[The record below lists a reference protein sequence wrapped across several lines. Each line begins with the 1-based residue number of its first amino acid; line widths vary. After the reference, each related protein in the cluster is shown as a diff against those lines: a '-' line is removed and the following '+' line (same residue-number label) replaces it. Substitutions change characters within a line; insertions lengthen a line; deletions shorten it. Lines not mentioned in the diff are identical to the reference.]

1 MSIIN
6 LSDHLATLSY
16 TPDYGRLFTRAKY
29 LIEVQKHLL
38 NIIPS
43 QLRKRCTIGQHT
55 TEGLLVI
62 YVDNGAVAT
71 RLRNSTSSIQQKMNE
86 AGIKVDSIKFRVLP
100 RPYSRESV
108 NTYEIRHSLSQTA
121 IDHLSKLSDSLPAE
135 SPLQS
140 SLKSLLANSC
150 YKPAM

>member
-16 TPDYGRLFTRAKY
+16 TPDYGRLFTRARY

-38 NIIPS
+38 NSIPS
-43 QLRKRCTIGQHT
+43 QLRNRCTIGQHT
-55 TEGLLVI
+55 AEGLLVI
-62 YVDNGAVAT
+62 YVDNGTVAT
-71 RLRNSTSSIQQKMNE
+71 RLRNSTSSIQQKMNK
-86 AGIKVDSIKFRVLP
+86 AGIKVDIIKFRILP
-100 RPYSRESV
+100 QPYSRESV
-108 NTYEIRHSLSQTA
+108 NAHEIKHSLSQTA
-121 IDHLSKLSDSLPAE
+121 IDYLNKLSDSLPAE

-150 YKPAM
+150 HKPIM